1 MARIKSAYT
10 RTVLVLGTLATLVMA
25 SGAIDWWG

>member
-1 MARIKSAYT
+1 MARIKSAYI

-25 SGAIDWWG
+25 SGAPDWWG